1 MNLVDLAGAHDN
13 VTRTSCR
20 YLEFIK
26 NYSQHAMAYRYCVGL
41 TDVRLM
47 PGVAVTSGSERADST
62 GATGDRLKEGAN
74 INRSLSALG
83 NVISVSAA
91 SVVVTAATQ
100 CPHNYAD
107 AGMHTRK
114 YVCCACFTGFSRSV
128 DKQEESGC
136 ALPILSID
144 KTAAKCAGRQQVC
157 CYSSRLTGNCVY
169 VLGCTFL
176 ANVCN
181 DRSLTMSNDLCQ

>member
-1 MNLVDLAGAHDN
+1 MPWLIATVLGW
-13 VTRTSCR
+13 
-20 YLEFIK
+20 
-26 NYSQHAMAYRYCVGL
+26 
-41 TDVRLM
+41 LM
-47 PGVAVTSGSERADST
+47 SGVAVTSGSERADST

-91 SVVVTAATQ
+91 CVVVTAATQ

-107 AGMHTRK
+107 ARRHTRK
-114 YVCCACFTGFSRSV
+114 YVCCACSTGFSRSV

-136 ALPILSID
+136 ALPRLSID
-144 KTAAKCAGRQQVC
+144 KTAAKRAGWQQVC
-157 CYSSRLTGNCVY
+157 CYSSRLTGNSVY

-181 DRSLTMSNDLCQ
+181 DRRLTMSNDLCQWRLCLPTWQ